1 MLPEGKRIVPLS
13 PEDGPGSGAAS
24 GRQFIAA
31 LSRGLDVLR
40 AFREDDPPLSNQE
53 LARRTGLPRPTIS
66 RITYTLTELGYLI
79 HQQKHGCYELGGRA
93 LALGYVARAN
103 FNIVAKVRPAMQR
116 LAEFSGA
123 NVGLGARDKLSMV
136 YLETVTGPS
145 LIGLR
150 LNVGVKIPLLTTAM
164 GCIPFQYLLFLLPT
178 NCPLKPISGKPSI
191 ANCSDST
198 TERSD
203 DFHFAGC
210 LISKARILL
219 PDCFPIPIAYR
230 LSLLDT

>member
-164 GCIPFQYLLFLLPT
+164 GRAFL
-178 NCPLKPISGKPSI
+178 
-191 ANCSDST
+191 AVA
-198 TERSD
+198 SD
-203 DFHFAGC
+203 DDIAEVIRDLERANRPEVDVVPRIIFA
-210 LISKARILL
+210 AR
-219 PDCFPIPIAYR
+219 AEY
-230 LSLLDT
+230 S